1 MKKKNP
7 LYQNDGL
14 FHLMADN
21 ILDGLAI
28 LENNR
33 VVYVNDRLCE
43 ITGYTRHELLRLDSF
58 TIIAPEVRK
67 GLIRDYGDHEPH
79 KMFEENE
86 YEIVR
91 KNGVRRIV
99 HNRHSHLLNDAGDK
113 ILYHFE
119 IITDITDRKTAEKKL
134 KTLNRTLEDRV
145 EERTTELR
153 KANEELQAREKELK
167 AQKKSL
173 EELNAALRVLL
184 KKGEEDKKELEEKML
199 FNVREL
205 ALPYV
210 DKVMQS
216 RLDPNQLECLK
227 VIKAN
232 LDDIIS
238 PFGRRLSVNGLK
250 LTPKEIHIA
259 NLVKQGRTTKEI
271 AALLRLSERTITTHR
286 DNIRTK
292 LGLKVTKANLRTHL
306 LAIT

>member
-1 MKKKNP
+1 MKKNSSLYKN
-7 LYQNDGL
+7 DKL
-14 FHLMADN
+14 FQLMAEN

-43 ITGYTRHELLRLDSF
+43 ITGYCRDELLRLDSF
-58 TIIAPEVRK
+58 TIIAPEIRQ
-67 GLIRDYGDHEPH
+67 GLTRDYGDHEPH

-91 KNGVRRIV
+91 KNGIRRIV

-119 IITDITDRKTAEKKL
+119 IITDITDRKTVEKRL
-134 KTLNRTLEDRV
+134 QTLNHELENRV

-153 KANEELQAREKELK
+153 KTNEELQAREHELK

-199 FNVREL
+199 FNVKEL
-205 ALPYV
+205 AMPYV
-210 DKVMQS
+210 DKLMKS
-216 RLDPNQLECLK
+216 RLDPNQRECLK
-227 VIKAN
+227 VIRSN
-232 LDDIIS
+232 LNDIVS
-238 PFGRRLSVNGLK
+238 PFGRRLSVSELK
-250 LTPKEIHIA
+250 LTPKEIQIA
-259 NLVKQGRTTKEI
+259 NLVKEGRTTKEI
-271 AALLRLSERTITTHR
+271 AELLNLSERTITTHR
-286 DNIRTK
+286 DNIRKK
-292 LGLKVTKANLRTHL
+292 LGLKANKANLRTHL
-306 LAIT
+306 LSIS